1 MSSASFTRRQTL
13 NSSER
18 VKSKKIAE
26 ELFKKGS
33 SFFLYPFI
41 VRKVILTQELTQ
53 KDTPKSQILIAVPK
67 KKLRRAVD
75 RNLVKRRVKEAYRL
89 NKYSLIDNIEEQR
102 IAFSLVYVAG
112 KPLDY
117 HFMEEKI
124 KSILITLSASETED
138 KQLEPVNF

>member
-13 NSSER
+13 DSTER

-41 VRKVILTQELTQ
+41 VRKIILNKELIE
-53 KDTPKSQILIAVPK
+53 KDTPLSQILIAVPK

-75 RNLVKRRVKEAYRL
+75 RNLVKRRVREAYRL
-89 NKYSLIDNIEEQR
+89 NKFTLLDNLDQQQ

-117 HFMEEKI
+117 HFIEERI
-124 KSILITLSASETED
+124 KNILETLPNSD
-138 KQLEPVNF
+138 KKDTTI

>member
-13 NSSER
+13 GSTER

-41 VRKVILTQELTQ
+41 IRKIILDKELIQ
-53 KDTPKSQILIAVPK
+53 NDTPPSQLLIAVPK
-67 KKLRRAVD
+67 KKLRKAVD
-75 RNLVKRRVKEAYRL
+75 RNLVKRRVRESYRL
-89 NKYSLIDNIEEQR
+89 NKYILLDELTNEK

-112 KPLDY
+112 KPLDF
-117 HFMEEKI
+117 HFLEEKI
-124 KSILITLSASETED
+124 KEILQRLSNNE
-138 KQLEPVNF
+138 LENTKT